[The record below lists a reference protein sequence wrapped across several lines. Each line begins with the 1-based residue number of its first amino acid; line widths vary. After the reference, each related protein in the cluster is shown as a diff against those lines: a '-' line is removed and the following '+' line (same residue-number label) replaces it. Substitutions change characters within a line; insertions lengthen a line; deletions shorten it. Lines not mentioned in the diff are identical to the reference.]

1 MTTFHNEPYTDFS
14 RENEREKLR
23 AALAKTR
30 ESMGGRHPLIIGG
43 QEVSTAEWLPS
54 LNPADQREVIGL
66 SAKATIANV
75 DAAISAARN
84 AQPAWQCTPVEERA
98 DLLRRVATLM
108 RRDKAALTALIILE
122 AGKPWHEADADVAE
136 AIDFC
141 EFYAAEAPP
150 LVNPHE
156 TQNVEGE
163 TNLQHWLPRGT
174 GVVIAPWNFPLAILT
189 GMAVAAIV
197 GGNTV
202 VMKPSGNTP
211 IIAARLMALLAEA
224 GTPDGVMNLLTGVG
238 GELGAHLTGHP
249 QIDFIAFTGSQET
262 GLQIWETA
270 GRTVRGQRNLKKMV
284 CEMGGK
290 NALIVDASADLDAA
304 VRGAL
309 RSAFGYSG
317 QKCSALSRLI
327 VHESCRKEFM
337 ARLLDEAA
345 RLRIGRAEDPGSVI
359 VPVIS
364 REARQRIAAIV
375 EEAEKTHR
383 VAWRG
388 ELPADEHA
396 CFVPAVIFDDVPPS
410 SRLFREEI
418 FGPVLAVTP
427 ARDFAHAL
435 VLAND
440 SDYALTGGVFSRDT
454 ANLAKAK
461 AEFQC
466 GNLYLN
472 RHITGAL
479 VGRQPFGGFRMS
491 GGGTKAGGREYLQ
504 HFLFP
509 RIVTENVRWRRG

>member
-1 MTTFHNEPYTDFS
+1 MIPFCNESYTDFS
-14 RENEREKLR
+14 RAHEREKMR
-23 AALAKTR
+23 AALAR
-30 ESMGGRHPLIIGG
+30 VRDSLGRKHPLIIGG
-43 QEVSTAEWLPS
+43 KSAPTAEWLPS
-54 LNPADQREVIGL
+54 LNPADQEEVIGL
-66 SAKATIANV
+66 SAKATIA
-75 DAAISAARN
+75 DTEAAIAAANRV
-84 AQPAWQCTPVEERA
+84 QPEWQRTPVEERA
-98 DLLRRVATLM
+98 DLLRRVAALM
-108 RRDKAALTALIILE
+108 RRDKAQLTALIILE
-122 AGKPWHEADADVAE
+122 AGKPWPEADADVAE

-141 EFYAAEAPP
+141 EFYAGHILELAEFR
-150 LVNPHE
+150 E

-163 TNLQHWLPRGT
+163 TNLQHWLPRGA

-189 GMAVAAIV
+189 GMVTAAIV
-197 GGNTV
+197 CGNTV
-202 VMKPSGNTP
+202 IMKPSGNTP
-211 IIAARLMALLAEA
+211 IIAAQLMALLSEA
-224 GTPDGVMNLLTGVG
+224 GTQDGVVNLLTGVG
-238 GELGAHLTGHP
+238 GELGAHLTGHA
-249 QIDFIAFTGSQET
+249 QVDFIAFTGSRET

-270 GRTVRGQRNLKKMV
+270 GRTVNGQRNLKKVV

-327 VHESCRKEFM
+327 VHEDCHDELM
-337 ARLLDEAA
+337 ERLAKAA
-345 RLRIGRAEDPGSVI
+345 AELRIGIAEEQSSII

-364 REARQRIAAIV
+364 REAQRRILGIV
-375 EEAEKTHR
+375 AEMKRSHQ
-383 VAWRG
+383 VAWSG
-388 ELPADEHA
+388 TPPDDERA
-396 CFVPAVIFDDVPPS
+396 CFVPPIIFDDVPKD
-410 SRLFREEI
+410 SRLFREEV
-418 FGPVLAVTP
+418 FGPVLAVTR
-427 ARDFAHAL
+427 AKDFAHAL
-435 VLAND
+435 ALAND
-440 SDYALTGGVFSRDT
+440 SDYALTGGVFSRDE